1 MRNKTVYAILNSSIL
16 KNQANFAAYHNLSL
30 AALIFFSLNLTLW
43 FHNPRSASYCRITQT
58 NAGQSVSTNC
68 LSSFWSNASIASNFY
83 YFMFILTRTR
93 SVSGVSETNS
103 LVRFVFPPFPLFPYF
118 SFYAIVI

>member
-1 MRNKTVYAILNSSIL
+1 MRNKTLYAILNSSIL

-68 LSSFWSNASIASNFY
+68 LSSFWSIASNFY